1 MVVYRDLNGK
11 PPFFQWRIGADCLAN
26 NCQRVQLNWWAS
38 LRAAHP
44 TRWGFLPRALSGVF
58 VLWGVV
64 LLLDRAFPPPMAIDA
79 HSVEVLDASGER
91 LRLYTTADGFWRLP
105 ADPGAVD
112 PGFLEL
118 LLAFEDK
125 RFAVHAGIDPLA
137 LGRALGQALRQG
149 RFVSG
154 GSTLTMQTVRLLR
167 PRPRTLGVKLL
178 EMACA
183 LQLER
188 RLTKGEI
195 LGLYLTLAPYGGN
208 IQGVRAASLFYFGKE
223 PSFLTL
229 AEAALLVALPQSP
242 ERRRPDRHPRQARR
256 ARDAVLERLVR
267 SGAIAA
273 AAAATAMA
281 EPVPRRRHA
290 TPRLAPHLADRL
302 RARQP
307 RQGSIRTSL
316 DGRLQR
322 KLEALIGRHQ
332 VGQGEGI
339 TLAAVILDNRDASV
353 RAYVG
358 SGDYF
363 GRRFPGQVDMVR
375 ALRSPGSALK
385 PFVYGLGFDAGFL
398 HPETLIA
405 DRPGAVGGYAP
416 DNFDHRYR
424 GEVSVREAL
433 RSSRNIPAIK
443 VLQRLGPERL
453 VDALERS
460 GVELRLPGA
469 VRRAGLPVALGGA
482 GISLEELTMLYGAL
496 AHGGEVRQ
504 PRLLAGHESMSARRL
519 LSATAA
525 WYLTDILRG
534 SPLPGGFVPGEGRIA
549 FKTGTSY
556 GFRDAWAVGYDAGH
570 TAGVWIGRPDGGYT
584 PGLSG
589 LHAAVPVLLELF
601 DLLPAAGLAPLL
613 RRRPA
618 DLLLVENPELPAAL
632 RRFGALSPAAA
643 APLSRR
649 GGPLIAYPPEGSL
662 VELAGEAGAAVQLQA
677 AGGEPPFH
685 WLVNGRYFA
694 TETHGKTLQWTP
706 AVFGSTRLTVIDS
719 RGRSHSVGFR
729 VQRSGVRGP
738 DDRG

>member
-1 MVVYRDLNGK
+1 MVTSPNKGRCERTQVD
-11 PPFFQWRIGADCLAN
+11 
-26 NCQRVQLNWWAS
+26 WWAS
-38 LRAAHP
+38 LRIFPRILLWAVSGVLAF
-44 TRWGFLPRALSGVF
+44 WGF
-58 VLWGVV
+58 VLV
-64 LLLDRAFPPPMAIDA
+64 LDRVLPPPAVTGLS

-112 PGFLEL
+112 SRFLQL
-118 LLAFEDK
+118 LFAFEDK
-125 RFAVHAGIDPLA
+125 RFTEHPGVDPLA
-137 LGRALGQALRQG
+137 LGRALGQALRHG

-154 GSTLTMQTVRLLR
+154 GSTLTMQTVRLLH
-167 PRPRTLGVKLL
+167 PRPRTFGVKLL
-178 EMACA
+178 EMARA

-188 RLTKGEI
+188 HLTKEEI

-223 PSFLTL
+223 PSFLAL

-242 ERRRPDRHPRQARR
+242 ERRRPDRHPQQARQ
-256 ARDAVLERLVR
+256 ARDAVLERLVQR
-267 SGAIAA
+267 GVIASAA
-273 AAAATAMA
+273 AAMAKA
-281 EPVPRRRHA
+281 EPVPQRRHA
-290 TPRLAPHLADRL
+290 APRQALHLGDRL
-302 RARQP
+302 RVQQP
-307 RQGSIRTSL
+307 RQESIRSTL
-316 DGRLQR
+316 TGRLQR
-322 KLEALIGRHQ
+322 KLEALLGRHQ
-332 VGQGEGI
+332 ARLGTGI
-339 TLAAVILDNRDASV
+339 TLAALILHNRDASV

-363 GRRFPGQVDMVR
+363 SGCFPGQVDMVR

-398 HPETLIA
+398 HPETLIT

-416 DNFDHRYR
+416 GNFDLRYQ
-424 GEVSVREAL
+424 GEISVREAL

-443 VLQRLGPERL
+443 VLQRLGPEL
-453 VDALERS
+453 LMEALERS

-496 AHGGEVRQ
+496 AHGGEVRAL
-504 PRLLAGHESMSARRL
+504 RLLAGRESKAVGRL
-519 LSATAA
+519 LSAKAA

-534 SPLPGGFVPGEGRIA
+534 SPLPSGFLPGEERIA

-556 GFRDAWAVGYDAGH
+556 GFRDAWAVGYDADY

-613 RRRPA
+613 RHRPA
-618 DLLLVENPELPAAL
+618 DLLLVENPELPVAL
-632 RRFGALSPAAA
+632 RRFGALAPGTAVPA
-643 APLSRR
+643 SKSK
-649 GGPLIAYPPEGSL
+649 GPRIIYPPEGSL
-662 VELAGEAGAAVQLQA
+662 VELSGEAEAGVQLRL

-685 WLVNGRYFA
+685 WLVNGRYYS
-694 TETHGKTLQWTP
+694 TEAGGRTLLWAP
-706 AVFGSTRLTVIDS
+706 PVFGSNRLTVIDGH
-719 RGRSHSVGFR
+719 GRSDSVGFR
-729 VQRSGVRGP
+729 VQGDGVWGLSRLK
-738 DDRG
+738 D